1 MNSRWPLAVLL
12 AGSLE
17 VPIVLAQSGFPG
29 PITQSYVP
37 RLSQIMS
44 MIQSQH
50 MKLWLAGNAR
60 NWELAAFELAQLTD
74 SIGEAATLYSGIPPT
89 NIAKQ
94 TDPLKSISD
103 AIAAKDRQ
111 AFSKAV
117 ENLTKGCN
125 ACHQSMGRSFI
136 IIQAPPTNGPFG
148 DQVFPPQG
156 KQ

>member
-1 MNSRWPLAVLL
+1 MNSRWSVAALL
-12 AGSLE
+12 IGILE
-17 VPIVLAQSGFPG
+17 VPIALAQSGFPG
-29 PITQSYVP
+29 PLNESYVP

-60 NWELAAFELAQLTD
+60 NWDLAAFELAQLTD
-74 SIGEAATLYSGIPPT
+74 SIGEAATLYSGIPST
-89 NIAKQ
+89 NVAKQ
-94 TDPLKSISD
+94 TAPLKSISD

-117 ENLTKGCN
+117 ESLTKGCN

-136 IIQAPPTNGPFG
+136 VIQVPPTNGPFS
-148 DQVFPPQG
+148 DQLFPPRG
-156 KQ
+156 K